1 MARQLEIQLK
11 NTFLEFREPQ
21 ESFSRGI
28 SWCPGDK
35 PCSELPPLKGTS
47 VSAIAEAKQAPNL
60 ADNVVNKKA
69 QQTEEGHATPDD
81 QIIAVHRHN
90 AKCNPCVYFASSYG
104 CTSPRLLLL
113 PP

>member
-1 MARQLEIQLK
+1 MFPAI
-11 NTFLEFREPQ
+11 Q

-69 QQTEEGHATPDD
+69 QQTEEGQPWRVNLICQVLWHGAPVLSTLSEM
-81 QIIAVHRHN
+81 
-90 AKCNPCVYFASSYG
+90 CEEC
-104 CTSPRLLLL
+104 L
-113 PP
+113 